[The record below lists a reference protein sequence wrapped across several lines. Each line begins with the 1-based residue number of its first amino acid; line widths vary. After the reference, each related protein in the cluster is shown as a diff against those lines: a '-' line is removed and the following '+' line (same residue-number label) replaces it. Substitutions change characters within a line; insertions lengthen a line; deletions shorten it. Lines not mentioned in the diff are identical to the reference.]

1 MIDNITGLGLPQSI
15 VDDIMSNESDVYVPA
30 MNRYLTAVVNKI
42 SRTIIENATIFN
54 PFKRFT
60 GFDIEYGDTVENIF
74 VDVPTGYKYN
84 PQQTDPFKI
93 NKPTVYS
100 LYVTIND
107 ERQYFVTVYLQDVR
121 RAVKSQ
127 AGYNA
132 LVDKIV
138 ASLGKA
144 AEMDDYFAVIA
155 LLNNADMYENSSVVG
170 STNTIETVNTHG
182 LTAKQVAEKV
192 TKLIV
197 KAKDMTL
204 PTSTA
209 NVKGVLNPSSREDLV
224 LIIKHELL
232 ESIDLDFLSG
242 VYNLSKVDLL
252 KNIIEVEDF
261 KYKVNTYGADGIT
274 VISSQTKGD
283 GLDFAI
289 VDSRGFDFHK
299 ALDDS
304 GYIYNPANKASNY
317 FLNDWNM
324 WGFKTWHN
332 ARAYKLV
339 DVQE

>member
-1 MIDNITGLGLPQSI
+1 MIDVIKGLGLPQTI
-15 VDDIMSNESDVYVPA
+15 VDDILSNESDVYVPA
-30 MNRYLTAVVNKI
+30 MNRYLSAVVNKI
-42 SRTIIENATIFN
+42 ARTVIESATIMN

-144 AEMDDYFAVIA
+144 AEMDDYMAVIA
-155 LLNNADMYENSSVVG
+155 LLNNAKIYENSTG
-170 STNTIETVNTHG
+170 SDTKAIEKVNIHG
-182 LTAKQVAEKV
+182 LTKTDVAKKLTE
-192 TKLIV
+192 LIV
-197 KAKDMTL
+197 KAKDMCL

-209 NVKGVLNPSSREDLV
+209 NALKVLNPSSKNDLV
-224 LIIKHELL
+224 LVIKHDLL
-232 ESIDLDFLSG
+232 ESIDLDYLAG
-242 VYNLSKVDLL
+242 VYNLSKIDLIS
-252 KNIIEVEDF
+252 NIIPVENF

-274 VISSQTKGD
+274 VTSSETKGD
-283 GLDFAI
+283 DLDLCI
-289 VDSRGFDFHK
+289 LDSRGFDFHK
-299 ALDDS
+299 ALDDA
-304 GYIYNPANKASNY
+304 GLIYNPANKATNY
-317 FLNDWNM
+317 YLNDWNM
-324 WGFKTWHN
+324 WGFKNWHN

-339 DVQE
+339 DQA